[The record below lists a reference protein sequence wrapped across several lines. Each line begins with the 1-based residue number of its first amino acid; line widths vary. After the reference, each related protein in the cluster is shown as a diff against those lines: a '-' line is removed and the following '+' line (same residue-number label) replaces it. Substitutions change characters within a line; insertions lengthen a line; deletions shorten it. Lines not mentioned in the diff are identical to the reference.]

1 MPIVSACVASRIDSH
16 KIAVGVPLDN
26 TLPVWYTNIKE
37 VKTVE
42 NKEKKP
48 ISEAK
53 KRADAKWAKKAY
65 ESVAIRVRKGTRDLW
80 RQAADK
86 QGLSLAAYIQAA
98 VAEKMERD
106 S

>member
-1 MPIVSACVASRIDSH
+1 M
-16 KIAVGVPLDN
+16 
-26 TLPVWYTNIKE
+26 
-37 VKTVE
+37 E

-48 ISEAK
+48 ISESR
-53 KRADAKWAKKAY
+53 KRANEKWSKKAY

-80 RQAADK
+80 RQAAEK
-86 QGLSLAAYIQAA
+86 QGMSLAAYIQAA